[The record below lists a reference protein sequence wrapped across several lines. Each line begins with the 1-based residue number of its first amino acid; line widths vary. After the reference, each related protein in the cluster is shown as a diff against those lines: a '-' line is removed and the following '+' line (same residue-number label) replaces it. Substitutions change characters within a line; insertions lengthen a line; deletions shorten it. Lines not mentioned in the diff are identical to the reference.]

1 MSQLNQFIQ
10 NLPTKKNE
18 AWKYTSLKSFAENS
32 WSMATADNTGLSHD
46 ELKKISYLLKSE
58 FYNFVFV
65 NGFLNETLSDEFES
79 WLQLSD
85 EGIQPQNFKSYSSE
99 QTFLNLSAE
108 KKSVLKMS
116 VPANKHIDKPVQ
128 FVFVN
133 KSTVATLSQ
142 MNLWIDLQPNAS
154 AQVLVHAMNAEESTI
169 QKVPCALNLSARI
182 QLADQASMKWAF
194 LQNENEIDYH
204 FSRIEFDLS
213 EGSQL
218 TSLDIALGG
227 QTNRHYVSTTFSKKN
242 AFAGVYGLTALSEKQ
257 HTDHY
262 TFIHHPMGENQSVQH
277 YKSILTDEAHSVFR
291 GRVRIEQDAQKA
303 NSEQLNNNL
312 LLTRTAQAESIP
324 QLEIYA
330 DDVKAGHGSTMG
342 QLSADEIFY
351 FLSRGISQT
360 EAIRMLSFGYAKELV
375 YKLENTELQNAVFE
389 ILNKKLGKMI

>member
-1 MSQLNQFIQ
+1 MNSLNQFIK

-18 AWKYTSLKSFAENS
+18 AWKYTSLKSFAENT
-32 WSMATADNTGLSHD
+32 WSMATADSTGLSHD
-46 ELKKISYLLKSE
+46 ELKKISHLLKSE

-79 WLQLSD
+79 WLQLTD
-85 EGIQPQNFKSYSSE
+85 DGIQPESFKSFATE
-99 QTFLNLSAE
+99 QAFLSLSAE
-108 KKSVLKMS
+108 NKSVLKMT
-116 VPANKHIDKPVQ
+116 VPANKHLDKPVQ
-128 FVFVN
+128 FVFVHKAN
-133 KSTVATLSQ
+133 GSVFSQ
-142 MNLWIDLQPNAS
+142 MNFSIELQTNSS
-154 AQVLVHAMNAEESTI
+154 AQVLVQTLNAEESNL
-169 QKVPCALNLSARI
+169 QQSLAAFNLSARI
-182 QLADQASMKWAF
+182 HLGDAAALKWAF
-194 LQNENEIDYH
+194 VQNENDKDYH
-204 FSRIEFDLS
+204 FSRIEFDLA

-218 TSLDIALGG
+218 TSLDVALGG
-227 QTNRHYVSTTFSKKN
+227 QISRHFASTTFNKKN
-242 AFAGVYGLTALSEKQ
+242 AFAGVYGLTALAGQQ

-277 YKSILTDEAHSVFR
+277 YKSILTNEAHSVFR

-312 LLTRTAQAESIP
+312 LLMRTAQAESIP

-342 QLSADEIFY
+342 QLSSDEIFY

-375 YKLENTELQNAVFE
+375 YKLENTELQNSVFDV
-389 ILNKKLGKMI
+389 LNKKLGKMI